1 MDKTIFSALLLIL
14 LAWPQ
19 GRVYAQQPV
28 AQLKNHPFE
37 EQFHDQAPVSGRV
50 IAGVTLT
57 GYASSALLSLVLPAS
72 AAGSS
77 ICVQVMTRNGRYWSK
92 NTFQLPASISATA
105 VSLEYP
111 SEHQKFLLQ
120 QQSDD
125 LAVLGTARECSDT
138 DTGTV
143 YLSSTGNERDAEP
156 VVSVFVNSG
165 RSDTYLSVKNDANKR
180 SPARCQMIQQGRR
193 TGYDTICRIKL
204 AELAASPEN
213 LDIKIVRRRYERML
227 PATEFTLKLPKL
239 D

>member
-1 MDKTIFSALLLIL
+1 MDKVIFSTLLFIL

-19 GRVYAQQPV
+19 CRVNAQEPV

-37 EQFHDQAPVSGRV
+37 EKYHDQAPVSGRV

-57 GYASSALLSLVLPAS
+57 GYASSALLSLMPPVS

-92 NTFQLPASISATA
+92 NTFQLPGSIGTTA
-105 VSLEYP
+105 VTLEYP
-111 SEHQKFLLQ
+111 SEHQKFLIQ
-120 QQSDD
+120 QQPDD

-143 YLSSTGNERDAEP
+143 YLSSTGNEKDAEP

-180 SPARCQMIQQGRR
+180 SPARCQMIQEGRR

-204 AELAASPEN
+204 NELAASPEN
-213 LDIKIVRRRYERML
+213 LEIKIVRRRYERML
-227 PATEFTLKLPKL
+227 PATEFMLKLPRL